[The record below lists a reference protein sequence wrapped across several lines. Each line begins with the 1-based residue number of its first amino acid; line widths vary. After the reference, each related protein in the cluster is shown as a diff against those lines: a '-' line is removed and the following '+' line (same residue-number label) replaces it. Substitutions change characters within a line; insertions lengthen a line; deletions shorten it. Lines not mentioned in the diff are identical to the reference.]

1 MPNGLMSNTLFNSQA
16 RQFDSIYMTGQNI
29 GRQAAT
35 QYGQLNV
42 QQTSFP
48 RIK

>member
-1 MPNGLMSNTLFNSQA
+1 MSNTLFNAQA

-35 QYGQLNV
+35 EYGQLTV
-42 QQTSFP
+42 Q
-48 RIK
+48 